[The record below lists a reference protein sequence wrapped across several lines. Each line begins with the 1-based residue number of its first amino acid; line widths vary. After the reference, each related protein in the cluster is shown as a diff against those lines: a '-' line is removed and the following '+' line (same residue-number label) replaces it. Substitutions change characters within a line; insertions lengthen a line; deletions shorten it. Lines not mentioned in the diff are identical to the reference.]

1 MKLYIEEINAPCLE
15 DEEYRYLEMRS
26 EGRKYYNIYRGIKN
40 NKGVWVAVEVDGKT
54 MKEIGEPFEITY
66 DQGRGFE
73 PIDPDNNKLQKT
85 VGRALGLRRES
96 INESPVATISTDVDT
111 FIIPDVPEENADAII
126 SFATKTDDIESCE
139 WYPVDGDLGEIE
151 IATDPVFFKLVLLWA
166 YRKKLTIS
174 DKRIGEIMRDNNIY
188 ESKRIR
194 GRSNLTEKSNFD
206 SIAKAVRY
214 YYPKWYYD
222 DMSIE
227 NIFNDLEKLGHT
239 EDFIDAVIDGITE
252 KYEDEEDYGLDEG
265 VEIEVKNKGVLE
277 VPEGKNVD
285 DLPMSHFEKLV
296 KKNGLSKITKALN
309 NLQVWNKNDDKKL
322 SKWAADMI
330 EKLTKKYGKNE
341 SLKEDTYKSYWK
353 YDVESDVFN
362 RNEDSDT
369 YLTKYD
375 IRKVKLIPCKTPEE
389 CYDDERYW
397 AVCKYEY
404 PYDEFYGTKQEAY
417 NMLLT
422 SWNNSKYERIHDI

>member
-1 MKLYIEEINAPCLE
+1 MITCK
-15 DEEYRYLEMRS
+15 
-26 EGRKYYNIYRGIKN
+26 
-40 NKGVWVAVEVDGKT
+40 DGKVINIQIGKKYRCT
-54 MKEIGEPFEITY
+54 SCNDQRVEIV
-66 DQGRGFE
+66 D
-73 PIDPDNNKLQKT
+73 IDELFDDGSAMLDVAWRNK
-85 VGRALGLRRES
+85 RYS
-96 INESPVATISTDVDT
+96 VASTQ
-111 FIIPDVPEENADAII
+111 
-126 SFATKTDDIESCE
+126 
-139 WYPVDGDLGEIE
+139 
-151 IATDPVFFKLVLLWA
+151 
-166 YRKKLTIS
+166 
-174 DKRIGEIMRDNNIY
+174 IY
-188 ESKRIR
+188 ESVLR
-194 GRSNLTEKSNFD
+194 EKN
-206 SIAKAVRY
+206 
-214 YYPKWYYD
+214 
-222 DMSIE
+222 
-227 NIFNDLEKLGHT
+227 
-239 EDFIDAVIDGITE
+239 
-252 KYEDEEDYGLDEG
+252 
-265 VEIEVKNKGVLE
+265 VEIDVKHEGILE
-277 VPEGKNVD
+277 VPEGKNVN

-322 SKWAADMI
+322 SKWSGDMI
-330 EKLTKKYGKNE
+330 DKLTKKYGKNE

-417 NMLLT
+417 DMLLT